1 MFVTCPYYLLTA
13 YFRLFWRLILTQQ
26 GKTIA
31 QSRVVLSSVM
41 GPQDTN
47 IHGNVHGGVIMKLV
61 DEVGALAAVRHA
73 RMPVVTIV
81 IDSMTFLEPIRV
93 GNLVTCTAE
102 LTWVG
107 RTSIEV
113 RVEVIAENPLTG
125 TETTTN
131 SAYLVYVA
139 LSPDGHPAPV
149 PTLVYTTDQERA
161 RATQAE
167 ARQNH
172 RKQRRSE
179 ESA

>member
-1 MFVTCPYYLLTA
+1 LA
-13 YFRLFWRLILTQQ
+13 QQ

-31 QSRVVLSSVM
+31 QSRVVLNSIM

-61 DEVGALAAVRHA
+61 DEAGALAAVRHA

-113 RVEVIAENPLTG
+113 RVAVKAENPLTG

-139 LSPDGHPAPV
+139 LSPDARPAPV
-149 PTLVYTTDQERA
+149 PALIFVSDEERA
-161 RATQAE
+161 RAAQAE
-167 ARQNH
+167 GRQAH
-172 RKQRRSE
+172 RKQRQSE
-179 ESA
+179 ESV

>member
-1 MFVTCPYYLLTA
+1 MTA
-13 YFRLFWRLILTQQ
+13 Q

-31 QSRVVLSSVM
+31 QSRVVLSNVM

-47 IHGNVHGGVIMKLV
+47 IHGNIHGGVIMKMV

-93 GNLVTCTAE
+93 GNLVTCAAE

-107 RTSIEV
+107 RSSIEV
-113 RVEVIAENPLTG
+113 RVEVTAENPLTG
-125 TETTTN
+125 TMTHTN
-131 SAYLVYVA
+131 GAYLVYVA
-139 LSPDGHPAPV
+139 LSPDGRPAPV
-149 PTLVYTTDQERA
+149 PPLIYTNDQERQ
-161 RATQAE
+161 RAQQAE
-167 ARQNH
+167 ARQAA

-179 ESA
+179 EGGS

>member
-1 MFVTCPYYLLTA
+1 VISSA
-13 YFRLFWRLILTQQ
+13 

-31 QSRVVLSSVM
+31 QSRVTLSSVM

-73 RMPVVTIV
+73 RLPVVTIV

-93 GNLVTCTAE
+93 GNLVSLTAE

-113 RVEVIAENPLTG
+113 RVEVTAENPMTG
-125 TETTTN
+125 THTTTN
-131 SAYLVYVA
+131 TAYLVYVA
-139 LSPDGHPAPV
+139 LDPEGRPAEV
-149 PTLVYTTDQERA
+149 PPLLYETDEQRDRGDAAAQRQTERK
-161 RATQAE
+161 R
-167 ARQNH
+167 
-172 RKQRRSE
+172 RRSQ
-179 ESA
+179 ESHN

>member
-1 MFVTCPYYLLTA
+1 MISSA
-13 YFRLFWRLILTQQ
+13 

-31 QSRVVLSSVM
+31 QSRVTLSSVM

-73 RMPVVTIV
+73 RLPVVTIV

-93 GNLVTCTAE
+93 GNLVSLTAE

-113 RVEVIAENPLTG
+113 RVEVTAENPMTG
-125 TETTTN
+125 THTTTN
-131 SAYLVYVA
+131 TAYLVYVA
-139 LSPDGHPAPV
+139 LDPEGRPAEV
-149 PTLVYTTDQERA
+149 PPLLYETDEQRDRGDAAAQRQTERK
-161 RATQAE
+161 R
-167 ARQNH
+167 
-172 RKQRRSE
+172 RRSQ
-179 ESA
+179 ESHN

>member
-1 MFVTCPYYLLTA
+1 MS
-13 YFRLFWRLILTQQ
+13 QQ

-31 QSRVVLSSVM
+31 QSRVALSNVM

-47 IHGNVHGGVIMKLV
+47 LHGNVHGGVIMKMV

-113 RVEVIAENPLTG
+113 RVEVKAENPLTG

-139 LSPDGHPAPV
+139 LSPDGRPAPV
-149 PTLVYTTDQERA
+149 PALIYETDEERT
-161 RATQAE
+161 RAAQAE
-167 ARQNH
+167 ARQAH
-172 RKQRRSE
+172 RKQRKSE
-179 ESA
+179 EAGA

>member
-1 MFVTCPYYLLTA
+1 
-13 YFRLFWRLILTQQ
+13 
-26 GKTIA
+26 
-31 QSRVVLSSVM
+31 
-41 GPQDTN
+41 
-47 IHGNVHGGVIMKLV
+47 MKMV
-61 DEVGALAAVRHA
+61 DEAGALAASRHA

-113 RVEVIAENPLTG
+113 RVEVKAENPMTG

-139 LSPDGHPAPV
+139 LSPEGRPAPV
-149 PTLVYTTDQERA
+149 TPLVYTTDEERR
-161 RATQAE
+161 RADQAE
-167 ARQNH
+167 QRQAL

-179 ESA
+179 EGL

>member
-1 MFVTCPYYLLTA
+1 MA
-13 YFRLFWRLILTQQ
+13 QQ

-31 QSRVVLSSVM
+31 QSRVVLSTVM

-47 IHGNVHGGVIMKLV
+47 LHGNVHGGVIMKMV
-61 DEVGALAAVRHA
+61 DEAGALAASRHA

-113 RVEVIAENPLTG
+113 RVEVKAENPMTG

-139 LSPDGHPAPV
+139 LSPEGRPAPV
-149 PTLVYTTDQERA
+149 LPLIYTSEAEER

-167 ARQNH
+167 HRQQL

-179 ESA
+179 EGL